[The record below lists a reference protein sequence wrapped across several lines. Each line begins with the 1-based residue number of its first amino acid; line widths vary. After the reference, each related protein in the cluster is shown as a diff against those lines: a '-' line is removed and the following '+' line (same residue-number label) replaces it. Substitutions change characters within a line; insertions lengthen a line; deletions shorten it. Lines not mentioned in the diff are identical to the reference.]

1 MCLCW
6 RVPCA
11 KFLERRRTAL
21 NLVAEAT
28 SRGILCDVYLSD
40 EVGHSTRSTLYAI
53 HQRIEK
59 AVC

>member
-6 RVPCA
+6 SVPCA
-11 KFLERRRTAL
+11 KFLEWVSIAL
-21 NLVAEAT
+21 NLVAETT
-28 SRGILCDVYLSD
+28 SGGILCDVYLSG
-40 EVGHSTRSTLYAI
+40 EVGHSIRNPPYAI